1 MKRGT
6 KKGIVTLWSLLILSG
21 SLLLFLML
29 DDEILAS
36 QRANVAE
43 RLRYLSQREQLLQQS
58 IGIDADALCRRQGEL
73 QQQESRFFQV
83 TFNLSSDNSSFQE
96 GQLAQQHKINCHR
109 LSLFKQLPQQA
120 VQHGVTDFFAQD
132 RSFWQ
137 QQQAFI
143 SLPLS
148 QSDYIEQNILWLDNH
163 TEWQVEQDFY
173 GIVVANETLKLSGTG
188 KIIGALVYQNQLQQ
202 AEENQIVFDSAI
214 VRQLAEKYQNWFYR
228 QDSWHDFNLL

>member
-83 TFNLSSDNSSFQE
+83 TFNLSSDNSSFQKAN
-96 GQLAQQHKINCHR
+96 LHNN
-109 LSLFKQLPQQA
+109 
-120 VQHGVTDFFAQD
+120 T
-132 RSFWQ
+132 RS
-137 QQQAFI
+137 I
-143 SLPLS
+143 
-148 QSDYIEQNILWLDNH
+148 
-163 TEWQVEQDFY
+163 
-173 GIVVANETLKLSGTG
+173 
-188 KIIGALVYQNQLQQ
+188 
-202 AEENQIVFDSAI
+202 AI
-214 VRQLAEKYQNWFYR
+214 VYHYLNSYR
-228 QDSWHDFNLL
+228 NKPYSMVLPIFSRRIAHFGNSNRLLFPCR